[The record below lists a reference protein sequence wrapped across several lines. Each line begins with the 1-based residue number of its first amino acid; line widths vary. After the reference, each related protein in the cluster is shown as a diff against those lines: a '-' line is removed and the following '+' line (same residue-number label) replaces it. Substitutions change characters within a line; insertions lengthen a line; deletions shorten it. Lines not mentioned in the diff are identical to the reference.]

1 MDLSICLPCHG
12 QLRARNNEQTLT
24 AFVVAL
30 QDLIY
35 LTFLENEEEKN
46 LRRISYLQA
55 TKVERMEVE
64 EK

>member
-1 MDLSICLPCHG
+1 MSICLPSQE
-12 QLRARNNEQTLT
+12 QLQSNRLP
-24 AFVVAL
+24 FCSL
-30 QDLIY
+30 QDLIF
-35 LTFLENEEEKN
+35 TFLENEEEKN

>member
-12 QLRARNNEQTLT
+12 QLRASNNEPTLT